1 MYTTLP
7 YDEQNSH
14 LHIDATASHK
24 LINAY
29 VRARTHTPHVFL
41 EKAYQVCPL
50 VPSPVSLLDF
60 FPLSGAGLYSPS
72 SSNARRWK
80 RVGLERGTGKR
91 WYPASLLP
99 PPASAF
105 FVRRQAARGG
115 PSTHTR
121 QPASK
126 ARKGPAVLLSRTL
139 LLTSLDGA
147 TRGRDKAT
155 KSSKHSTQQHQ
166 TLFVTMINSL
176 TFCTSCRLQVRGANS
191 LRGEYRGA
199 FSSSFIFA
207 LCV

>member
-1 MYTTLP
+1 MMNKTHICTST
-7 YDEQNSH
+7 QQ
-14 LHIDATASHK
+14 LHINLSMHTC
-24 LINAY
+24 
-29 VRARTHTPHVFL
+29 ARTHTPHVFL
-41 EKAYQVCPL
+41 EKAYQVCPPL

-72 SSNARRWK
+72 SPNARRWE

-105 FVRRQAARGG
+105 FVRQQGEDRPHTPANQQVRQGRAQRSCFHERYCSRHLMVLNEGG
-115 PSTHTR
+115 
-121 QPASK
+121 
-126 ARKGPAVLLSRTL
+126 
-139 LLTSLDGA
+139 
-147 TRGRDKAT
+147 T
-155 KSSKHSTQQHQ
+155 KLQSTQQHQ

>member
-1 MYTTLP
+1 MNKTHIFTST
-7 YDEQNSH
+7 QQ
-14 LHIDATASHK
+14 LHINLSMHTC
-24 LINAY
+24 
-29 VRARTHTPHVFL
+29 ARTHTPHVFL
-41 EKAYQVCPL
+41 EKTYQVCPL

-72 SSNARRWK
+72 SPNARRWK

-105 FVRRQAARGG
+105 FIRRQAARGG

-126 ARKGPAVLLSRTL
+126 ARKGPAVLFSRTL

-155 KSSKHSTQQHQ
+155 KSSNIAHNNIK
-166 TLFVTMINSL
+166 LFLSPW
-176 TFCTSCRLQVRGANS
+176 
-191 LRGEYRGA
+191 
-199 FSSSFIFA
+199 
-207 LCV
+207 